1 MPIAH
6 KLTETL
12 LPAQMRAVSSE
23 HRYTAFVGGRGSG
36 KTHAAAIIIGKELVE
51 QRNVIATAQ
60 TYRVMRFVI
69 FAAVEATLSRWG
81 VAHECNSTLMTIKV
95 GRATCYFFSAEG
107 SNEDTI
113 RGVTDV
119 TDLVMDEGALATEK
133 FFTLCAACCRGTA
146 PDGSRI
152 EPRFFFFSTPR
163 GSRNWLSQLALKRG
177 KYSGLDTLYVKAK
190 TSDNDFNSEAFA
202 ETLANIYT
210 GKFAEQE
217 LGGEIV
223 DDSGD
228 DSLFSSAEIELAMT
242 RKPYGGS
249 HSPLYVGVDCA
260 RFGDDRT
267 VIAFRQ
273 GPDAGIVKAIRHA
286 DSFAIASA
294 VEDALKMFPDKLSDG
309 NYVVRMDGTGGFSSG
324 AADILRKAGRRVD
337 EINFGASASDD
348 HYSNKRTEMYF
359 GLRLAV
365 RQGLAIIGEDELAD
379 ELAAQRY
386 EIAGTRAALVPKDK
400 IKAVLGRSPDLA
412 DALAL
417 TALGCVDIF
426 SEPSES
432 GMAASI
438 EAERLLSSF
447 DAEN

>member
-1 MPIAH
+1 MRIAH

-36 KTHAAAIIIGKELVE
+36 KTHAAAIIIGKELGA

-95 GRATCYFFSAEG
+95 GKATCYFFSAEG

-177 KYSGLDTLYVKAK
+177 KYSNLDTLYVKAK
-190 TSDNDFNSEAFA
+190 TSDNDFNSEA
-202 ETLANIYT
+202 L
-210 GKFAEQE
+210 
-217 LGGEIV
+217 
-223 DDSGD
+223 D
-228 DSLFSSAEIELAMT
+228 
-242 RKPYGGS
+242 RKS
-249 HSPLYVGVDCA
+249 
-260 RFGDDRT
+260 
-267 VIAFRQ
+267 
-273 GPDAGIVKAIRHA
+273 
-286 DSFAIASA
+286 
-294 VEDALKMFPDKLSDG
+294 
-309 NYVVRMDGTGGFSSG
+309 VV
-324 AADILRKAGRRVD
+324 
-337 EINFGASASDD
+337 
-348 HYSNKRTEMYF
+348 
-359 GLRLAV
+359 
-365 RQGLAIIGEDELAD
+365 
-379 ELAAQRY
+379 
-386 EIAGTRAALVPKDK
+386 
-400 IKAVLGRSPDLA
+400 
-412 DALAL
+412 
-417 TALGCVDIF
+417 
-426 SEPSES
+426 
-432 GMAASI
+432 
-438 EAERLLSSF
+438 
-447 DAEN
+447 